1 MDSTTKR
8 KKINRR
14 VWLSTPYII
23 WIAAFTIIPVCMVAF
38 YAFTGKNGNF
48 TFENIVETFDG
59 IHLKAFF
66 ESLKIA
72 VLCTGLCI
80 LLSYPLVM
88 ALKTLGMG
96 RKGFTMFIL
105 VLPMWMNFVLRV
117 LAWQM
122 ILSNNG
128 ILNFILT
135 SIGLQPLTI
144 ANTSTAVMIGIVY
157 DYLPYM
163 VLPIFNAVMDIN
175 EDVIEAAKDLG
186 AGPFTVFFKI
196 IVPLSFPGLLSGI
209 VMVFVPAMTSFAI
222 ADILG
227 GGKVQLIGNIIEQEF
242 IKSANWNLGSAVS
255 LILMIFVLLGMA
267 FTSTNEAAV
276 KETTVW

>member
-1 MDSTTKR
+1 MENKTQNR
-8 KKINRR
+8 KINKR
-14 VWLSTPYII
+14 VWLSAPYMI
-23 WIAAFTIIPVCMVAF
+23 WIGAFTVIPVCMVAF
-38 YAFTGKNGNF
+38 YAFTGKDGGF
-48 TFENIVETFDG
+48 TFANIIETFDG

-72 VLCTGLCI
+72 VLCTLICI
-80 LLSYPLVM
+80 ILSYPLVM

-105 VLPMWMNFVLRV
+105 ILPMWMNFVLRV

-135 SIGLQPLTI
+135 SLGFEPLAI
-144 ANTSTAVMIGIVY
+144 ANTSTSVMIGIVY

-186 AGPFTVFFKI
+186 AGPFTVFFRI
-196 IVPLSFPGLLSGI
+196 ILPLSFPGLISGI

-227 GGKVQLIGNIIEQEF
+227 GGKIQLIGNIIEQEF

-267 FTSTNEAAV
+267 FTSTNETAV